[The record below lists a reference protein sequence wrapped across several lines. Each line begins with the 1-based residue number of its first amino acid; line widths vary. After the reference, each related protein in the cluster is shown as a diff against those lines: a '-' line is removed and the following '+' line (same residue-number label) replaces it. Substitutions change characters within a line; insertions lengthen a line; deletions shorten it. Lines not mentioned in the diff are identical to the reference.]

1 MVKNN
6 VIQPSVNMHIIVT
19 PYNNAIIETSSI
31 QDVLITRETDTEII
45 AQGVPGVRGA
55 SAYEVAVKN
64 GFTGTE
70 KEWLNSLIGSDG
82 AMGPQGPKGDIGPM
96 GLKGDKG
103 DKGDPGI
110 DGQPGLQGP
119 RGEPGPK
126 GADFKYSDFTA
137 EQLAALKGPQGL
149 QGPIGPTGPQ
159 GPQGVKGDT
168 GAGLTLMGEYNS
180 FDELV
185 TAHPTGEGG
194 DAYLIKGEIWYWAEE
209 NNTWMNAGA
218 LQGPAGPQGV
228 QGIQGV
234 QGPQGETGPQG
245 PQGVRGPAFTYED
258 FTPEQ
263 LEDLVAKQ
271 PPLDPPPVDLFNIAF
286 EG

>member
-19 PYNNAIIETSSI
+19 PCNNAIIETSSI

-45 AQGVPGVRGA
+45 AQGVPGIRGA
-55 SAYEVAVKN
+55 SAYEIAVDN
-64 GFTGTE
+64 GFSGTE
-70 KEWLNSLIGSDG
+70 KEWLSSLVGSDG
-82 AMGPQGPKGDIGPM
+82 AVGPTGPKGDIGPI
-96 GLKGDKG
+96 GPKGDKG
-103 DKGDPGI
+103 DKGEPGV
-110 DGQPGLQGP
+110 DGQPGAQGP
-119 RGEPGPK
+119 KGEPGPK
-126 GADFKYSDFTA
+126 GADFKYSDFTS

-149 QGPIGPTGPQ
+149 QGPIGPVGPQ

-180 FDELV
+180 FDELIA
-185 TAHPTGEGG
+185 AHPKGEGG
-194 DAYLIKGEIWYWAEE
+194 DAYLIQGEIWYWAEE

-218 LQGPAGPQGV
+218 LQGPAGPQGI

-245 PQGVRGPAFTYED
+245 PQGIRGPAFTYED

-271 PPLDPPPVDLFNIAF
+271 PPLDPSPVELFNLAF